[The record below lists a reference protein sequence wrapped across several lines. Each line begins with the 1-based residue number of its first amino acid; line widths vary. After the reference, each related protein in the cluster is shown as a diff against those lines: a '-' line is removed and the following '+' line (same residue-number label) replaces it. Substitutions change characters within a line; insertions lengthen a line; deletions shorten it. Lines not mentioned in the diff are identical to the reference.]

1 MSYSLDE
8 ILKELNRRQD
18 DNYYQEAAMV
28 NKYGYDPY
36 APNMQNFSSLFGGA
50 DTQAGRDSILSTL
63 QPYDDYQEKLGF
75 NAFRGTGA
83 NVGIGE
89 LNAYDLAKN
98 YFSSNP
104 LAQAVTPMLNDTQAA
119 QLSGISSGVAGLG
132 QDRALGSTQGQIKA
146 QTDNIGYTG
155 GLSGGTL
162 AGGIG
167 GLGTD
172 RAYGSTQQQILDRQG
187 YTGGLPGQTL
197 AGGIGGLY
205 SDRATASGITGLGTD
220 ISGQTT
226 ALQNYIK
233 SQIGDVTAN
242 QALQDTNLKSILGN
256 VGEGGTLATQLG
268 TRAGAIDK
276 GIEGLQGT
284 GDIAAK
290 SLSDLIGGQT
300 KLGGSIGG
308 LATDFGNFNDQYTN
322 DQAQAE
328 LFRTDTR
335 ASILGGQ
342 QQIQDAM
349 GGNLGQRIDQVAR
362 NVDRQRTDQQQD
374 FAGVARLIAANAP
387 PQTQQD
393 LVERGRFRESLDKI
407 RSAIQSNPNIDQRTR
422 ATYSALT
429 NSFDANGKL
438 NAVSVKQDGGLVS
451 RSFDDQ
457 GQVVINQLGPQGEDM
472 GVAPLSL
479 NVNQLL
485 NDTAGERGV
494 NSVPSDPRTGG
505 PLLRNTGL
513 GAPQV

>member
-1 MSYSLDE
+1 
-8 ILKELNRRQD
+8 
-18 DNYYQEAAMV
+18 
-28 NKYGYDPY
+28 
-36 APNMQNFSSLFGGA
+36 
-50 DTQAGRDSILSTL
+50 
-63 QPYDDYQEKLGF
+63 
-75 NAFRGTGA
+75 
-83 NVGIGE
+83 
-89 LNAYDLAKN
+89 
-98 YFSSNP
+98 
-104 LAQAVTPMLNDTQAA
+104 MLNPTQAA

-132 QDRALGSTQGQIKA
+132 QDRAKGTTQGQIKA
-146 QTDNIGYTG
+146 QTDKIGGIASDVSGLGTDRAYGSTQQQILNRQGYTG

-167 GLGTD
+167 GL
-172 RAYGSTQQQILDRQG
+172 
-187 YTGGLPGQTL
+187 
-197 AGGIGGLY
+197 Y
-205 SDRATASGITGLGTD
+205 SDRALGSAQQDIRGDIT
-220 ISGQTT
+220 GQTT
-226 ALQNYIK
+226 ALQNYI
-233 SQIGDVTAN
+233 SNQIGDVTAN

-256 VGEGGTLATQLG
+256 VGEGGTLANQLT
-268 TRAGAIDK
+268 TRANTLDQSIK
-276 GIEGLQGT
+276 GLQDT
-284 GDIAAK
+284 GDTAAK
-290 SLSDLIGGQT
+290 SLSTLLGGQET
-300 KLGGSIGG
+300 LGGSIGG
-308 LATDFGNFNDQYTN
+308 LATDFGDFSKQYTD
-322 DQAQAE
+322 DQADART
-328 LFRTDTR
+328 FRTDTR

-422 ATYSALT
+422 ATYSALA

-472 GVAPLSL
+472 GISPLSL

-485 NDTAGERGV
+485 NDAAAGGV
-494 NSVPSDPRTGG
+494 QQQQQLSLVPRA
-505 PLLRNTGL
+505 GL